1 VIVTGPSRGEGGT
14 GAGATAFLRPIT
26 REDIPACVEV
36 FDLAEGALYERLN
49 QELPPSDPSSL
60 QRLLEH
66 LLEHD
71 PGLAWLAEPPSST
84 ADPVRPPVL
93 GFGAAFQRENAWHLS
108 LLYVRPDAQ
117 REGLGRRIFCACL
130 PKGPRLPYAGPGG
143 GTLDDPGG
151 SRTDERQTVAR
162 GTLTV
167 CTDAVQPVSTGLYAT
182 YGLVPRVPIFTALGH
197 PAPGSF
203 PELPGGVVA
212 TGFEALD
219 AGLDVSAALDRVDRA
234 TLGHVRPVD
243 HALWQGEGHRGVLF
257 HRAGDREALGY
268 GYTSPAGRLGP
279 LALVDPVITPSAL
292 GVLFK
297 REAPPGAWVA
307 LVPGPFDRALVALLR
322 AGLRFEGF
330 PGMFA
335 STRPVM
341 ALDRYLPFSFAL
353 P

>member
-1 VIVTGPSRGEGGT
+1 MAGSPRGEGGT
-14 GAGATAFLRPIT
+14 GVGATAFLRPIT
-26 REDIPACVEV
+26 REDIPACVRV

-60 QRLLEH
+60 ERLLEH

-93 GFGAAFQRENAWHLS
+93 GFGAALQRETAWHLS

-117 REGLGRRIFCACL
+117 REGLGRRIFLACL
-130 PKGPRLPYAGPGG
+130 PKGPQLPGAGPGG
-143 GTLDDPGG
+143 GTLDDPRG
-151 SRTDERQTVAR
+151 SRPGERHSAAR

-182 YGLVPRVPIFTALGH
+182 YGLVPRVPMYTALGR

-203 PELPGGVVA
+203 PDLPAGVAA

-219 AGLDVSAALDRVDRA
+219 AGLDLAAAVEAVDRA
-234 TLGHVRPVD
+234 TIGHVRPAD
-243 HALWQGEGHRGVLF
+243 HALWQSEGHRGVLF
-257 HRAGDREALGY
+257 QRVGDREVLGY

-279 LALVDPVITPSAL
+279 LALLDPVITPSAL

-297 REAPPGAWVA
+297 RETPPGAWVT

-335 STRPVM
+335 STRQVM

>member
-1 VIVTGPSRGEGGT
+1 MIGAARGGGGGET

-26 REDIPACVEV
+26 RQDIPACVRV
-36 FDLAEGALYERLN
+36 FDLAEGALYDRLN

-60 QRLLEH
+60 ERLLEH

-84 ADPVRPPVL
+84 ADPAPPPVL
-93 GFGAAFQRENAWHLS
+93 GFGAALQRENAWHLS

-117 REGLGRRIFCACL
+117 REGLGRRIFIACL
-130 PKGPRLPYAGPGG
+130 PKGPRLSDAGPDG
-143 GTLDDPGG
+143 GTLDGSG
-151 SRTDERQTVAR
+151 ESRTDEGRTVAR

-182 YGLVPRVPIFTALGH
+182 YGLVPRVPIYTALGR

-203 PELPGGVVA
+203 PDLPAGVAA

-219 AGLDVSAALDRVDRA
+219 AGLDLAAALDAVDRA

-243 HALWQGEGHRGVLF
+243 HALWQSEGHRGVMF
-257 HRAGDREALGY
+257 HRAGDGETLGY

-279 LALVDPVITPSAL
+279 LALLDPVMTAGAL

-297 REAPPGAWVA
+297 RETPPGAWVT
-307 LVPGPFDRALVALLR
+307 LVPGPCDRALVALLR
-322 AGLRFEGF
+322 AGFRFEGF
-330 PGMFA
+330 PGLFA
-335 STRPVM
+335 STRPVL
-341 ALDRYLPFSFAL
+341 AFDRYLPFSFAL